1 MGERMLRGSR
11 LGAISYES
19 DRNTELAPRQ
29 TRQYRCPQG
38 HLIEVSFAVDA
49 EVPSTWECKYDGTTA
64 QLVDGA
70 PPEQKKV
77 KPPRTHWDMLLERR
91 TLEELEEILNER
103 LAELRARRGQTEE
116 QSSSS

>member
-11 LGAISYES
+11 LGAVSYES

-29 TRQYRCPQG
+29 PREYQCPRG
-38 HLIEVSFAVDA
+38 HRFEVPFALDA
-49 EVPSTWECKYDGTTA
+49 EVPPTWECKYDGSTA
-64 QLVDGA
+64 RLVNGA
-70 PPEQKKV
+70 EPEPKKV

-103 LAELRARRGQTEE
+103 LAELRARRAEE
-116 QSSSS
+116 EKNRKLL